1 MSKLTS
7 HAPEE
12 GAASSAGSDSE
23 SIAVQI
29 AALIAQLSSS
39 DGGER
44 LTARGELVTLG
55 KPAVAPLLAVLADHK
70 DQSRQWEA
78 AKALSEIADPVAA
91 PALVATLKNRRF
103 VIRWLAAEGLIA
115 LQGDALAPLLQALKM
130 QGESVWLR
138 KGAHHVL
145 TSLSDPGLRTRVAP
159 VVAALEDVEPSLEVP
174 EVADEVLAQL
184 TTAGR

>member
-1 MSKLTS
+1 MSKLTR

-12 GAASSAGSDSE
+12 GAASSTGPDSE
-23 SIAVQI
+23 SIAVTVG
-29 AALIAQLSSS
+29 ALIAQLSSS

-44 LTARGELVTLG
+44 STAREGLVRLG
-55 KPAVAPLLAVLADHK
+55 KPAVAPLLAVLAGQRIHN
-70 DQSRQWEA
+70 RRWEA
-78 AKALSEIADPVAA
+78 AKALSEIADPVTA
-91 PALVATLKNRRF
+91 PALVATLKDRRF
-103 VIRWLAAEGLIA
+103 EIRWLAAEGLIA

-130 QGESVWLR
+130 EGESVWLC

-145 TSLSDPGLRTRVAP
+145 TSLSDPGLRARVAP

-174 EVADEVLAQL
+174 EAADEVLAQL